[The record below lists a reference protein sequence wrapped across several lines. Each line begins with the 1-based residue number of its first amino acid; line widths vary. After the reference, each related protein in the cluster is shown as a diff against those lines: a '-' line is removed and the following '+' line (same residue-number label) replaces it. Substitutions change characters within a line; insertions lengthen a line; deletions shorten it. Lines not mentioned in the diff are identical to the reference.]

1 MLFLMSLFH
10 ALFGVAVLVS
20 DEESL
25 GEMGDLGGLMLGGFV
40 LAVGLAVALTFIR
53 IRMQDKRP
61 PEPQFISIN
70 SEQQTVKS
78 EQQTGKSEQQTANSR

>member
-1 MLFLMSLFH
+1 MLFLTSLCH
-10 ALFGVAVLVS
+10 ALLGVTILVS

-53 IRMQDKRP
+53 MRMRDKRP

-70 SEQQTVKS
+70 SSDKGNRG
-78 EQQTGKSEQQTANSR
+78 TGE

>member
-1 MLFLMSLFH
+1 MLFLMSLFY
-10 ALFGVAVLVS
+10 ALLGFVILVS

-53 IRMQDKRP
+53 IRMRDKRP

-70 SEQQTVKS
+70 SEQQTADSK
-78 EQQTGKSEQQTANSR
+78 QQEAVGRRQQANS

>member
-1 MLFLMSLFH
+1 MLFLMSLVYSFLGI
-10 ALFGVAVLVS
+10 AILVS

-25 GEMGDLGGLMLGGFV
+25 GEMGDLGGLMLGGFL

-53 IRMQDKRP
+53 IRMRDKRP

-70 SEQQTVKS
+70 SEQQTA
-78 EQQTGKSEQQTANSR
+78 EGSRQKAV

>member
-1 MLFLMSLFH
+1 MMFLMSLFY
-10 ALFGVAVLVS
+10 ALLGFVILVS

-53 IRMQDKRP
+53 IRMRDKRP

-70 SEQQTVKS
+70 SGQQKADS
-78 EQQTGKSEQQTANSR
+78 KQQEAVGRRQQANS

>member
-1 MLFLMSLFH
+1 MLFLMSLFY
-10 ALFGVAVLVS
+10 AVLGVAILVS

-25 GEMGDLGGLMLGGFV
+25 GEMGDLGGLMLGGFL

-53 IRMQDKRP
+53 IRMRDKRP

-70 SEQQTVKS
+70 SEQRTAN
-78 EQQTGKSEQQTANSR
+78 SEQQTADS